1 MLTIISEVY
10 ATFKIMKAIIPVKSS
25 VCISANG
32 RKINGSAII
41 SSSGRNYNVH
51 EINMDDK
58 SYDCDKFTYKKSGDK
73 GYLLYDVN
81 GQSYWSYDQSMLN
94 SISGTWS
101 DTQTSTQL
109 GTQTS
114 TQSGTQLGTQLGTR
128 SWCENIFAFIVV
140 CVMFVS
146 FFGTIILSIKEAVI
160 YINAFFNSE

>member
-1 MLTIISEVY
+1 MKYYVCTMLTITSEVY
-10 ATFKIMKAIIPVKSS
+10 TTFKIMKAIIPVKSS
-25 VCISANG
+25 VRISAKG

-51 EINMDDK
+51 GINIDDE

-81 GQSYWSYDQSMLN
+81 GQSYWSYDQLMLN

-101 DTQTSTQL
+101 DTQTGTQSCTQL
-109 GTQTS
+109 S
-114 TQSGTQLGTQLGTR
+114 TQSGTR
-128 SWCENIFAFIVV
+128 SWCEDIFAFIVV

>member
-1 MLTIISEVY
+1 MLTITSEVY
-10 ATFKIMKAIIPVKSS
+10 ATFKIMKAIITVKSP
-25 VCISANG
+25 VRISANC
-32 RKINGSAII
+32 RKINGFAMI

-51 EINMDDK
+51 EIDMDGE

-81 GQSYWSYDQSMLN
+81 GQSYWSYNQSMLN

-109 GTQTS
+109 GTQLG
-114 TQSGTQLGTQLGTR
+114 TQSGTQSGTR
-128 SWCENIFAFIVV
+128 SWYENIFAFIVV

-160 YINAFFNSE
+160 YINTFFNSE